1 MKPGDKV
8 WVFQVGPQ
16 EIVEGTCIDVIRSK
30 RRTHVTIGYTMPNG
44 AIIRSGGNILGYDCF
59 PTREALCEHY
69 RKIFE

>member
-16 EIVEGTCIDVIRSK
+16 EIVEGVCVDAFRY
-30 RRTHVTIGYTMPNG
+30 RRKTFVTIGYTTPSG
-44 AIIRSGGNILGYDCF
+44 AIIRSGGNILGEDCF

>member
-1 MKPGDKV
+1 M
-8 WVFQVGPQ
+8 WAFQVSSQ
-16 EIVEGTCIDVIRSK
+16 EIVEGMCVDVVRYGYL
-30 RRTHVTIGYTMPNG
+30 TYVTIGYTTPNG